1 MSEAANERL
10 AALRNA
16 RTVLVSACLLGE
28 RCRYDGAVCP
38 SAAVQEALAGKE
50 VVPVCP
56 EAGSGLGT
64 PRPAIELS
72 GGDGQAVLNGRA
84 RAKVKDTGLDRTAEF
99 FAGAALATR
108 AAASFGATV
117 AILKERSPSCG
128 VHRVWVDEKLVEG
141 SGVTAAALEAAGV
154 CVVSDGELPTRAG

>member
-1 MSEAANERL
+1 VSADSRL
-10 AALRNA
+10 AALRDA

-38 SAAVQEALAGKE
+38 SAAVQAALAGKE

-64 PRPAIELS
+64 PRPAIELY
-72 GGDGQAVLNGRA
+72 GGDGQAVLQGRA
-84 RAKVKDTGLDRTAEF
+84 QAKVKDTGVDRTLEF
-99 FAGAALATR
+99 LAGAALATG
-108 AAASFGATV
+108 AAAAFGATV

-141 SGVTAAALEAAGV
+141 SGVTAAALKAAGV
-154 CVVSDGELPTRAG
+154 CVLSDEDLTA